1 MFITTIYFKEIMC
14 ERPRAIEHGNY
25 ELTNYRPRAVAIY
38 HCNVGYI
45 PVMDGFG
52 SIICRDDGTWDRYP
66 AECKLFA
73 FNSYLPKDE
82 VNKLFV

>member
-1 MFITTIYFKEIMC
+1 
-14 ERPRAIEHGNY
+14 
-25 ELTNYRPRAVAIY
+25 
-38 HCNVGYI
+38 
-45 PVMDGFG
+45 MDGFG

-82 VNKLFV
+82 VNKVFV